1 MQGIGAFRSG
11 RSEFRRLENMCGI
24 FGTTLRLDEGTLAQT
39 LGLLRHRGP
48 DSQGTSRI
56 PLKAGGEITLQHTR
70 LAIQDLSEAGH
81 QPMSSGC
88 GRWHIV
94 FNGEIYNHYD
104 MRRDL
109 SVTFRGTSD
118 TETLVEYLAAY
129 GIEKTLHRLNGIFAF
144 AAFDT
149 ESQRLY
155 VARDPYGTKPLYY
168 VHKNGHLTVSSEIKP
183 VLCANGG
190 APEFD
195 PTGLAIFLRLRYV
208 PSPDTL
214 LHGVRRLRAEHF
226 LEYDPAMDALAVRH
240 YHRANTARFAGSI
253 DEAVEAYHTRLGEAV
268 GRQLL
273 SDVPVGILLSG
284 GIDSALVASLA
295 CKEKEITAY
304 TVGFGAEYPDCELDD
319 ARETAR
325 VLGIEHR
332 SVTVDPVSLI
342 DELPKI
348 IHSIEEPLGTTSVM
362 AMWGLS
368 ELAKRDVTVVLTG
381 QGSDEPWGGY
391 RRYKIEHLM
400 TRAPFLAWPV
410 LRPLA
415 GLGAFARDE
424 GMARG
429 LACLGVNNVARRFGA
444 AYALFDEDDA
454 DRLLPG
460 VKAPVA
466 EGIEYWLDLLA
477 KNERLPSAE
486 RMMRVD
492 THMNLADDLLL
503 YGDKISM
510 AFALEARVPM
520 LDKDLMA
527 FIESLPL
534 EYRST
539 LRRTKIV
546 HKLAAERYL
555 PAAIVHRPKKGFRV
569 PFSDWSRNVWKDTV
583 ASGLLDETNPM
594 YGLLDRSAVEKTW
607 RRHLSGQD
615 LGRQIF
621 ALLTLAL
628 WSRSMLGGTGKG
640 NP

>member
-1 MQGIGAFRSG
+1 MT
-11 RSEFRRLENMCGI
+11 MCGI
-24 FGTTLRLDEGTLAQT
+24 FGTTLKLDDAKLALTLDR
-39 LGLLRHRGP
+39 LRHRGP
-48 DSQGTSRI
+48 DSQGTCRI
-56 PLKAGGEITLQHTR
+56 PLETGGELILQHTR
-70 LAIQDLSEAGH
+70 LAIQDLTEQGH
-81 QPMSSGC
+81 QPMASRC

-94 FNGEIYNHYD
+94 FNGEIYNHFD
-104 MRRDL
+104 MRKAL
-109 SVTFRGTSD
+109 SVGFRGTSD

-129 GIEKTLHRLNGIFAF
+129 GIEETLHRLNGIFAF

-149 ESQRLY
+149 ASRRLF

-168 VHKNGHLTVSSEIKP
+168 VHKNGCLSISSEIKP
-183 VLCANGG
+183 LLCADGD

-195 PTGLAIFLRLRYV
+195 PVGLATFLRLRYV

-214 LHGVRRLRAEHF
+214 LRGVRRLRPEHY
-226 LEYDPAMDALAVRH
+226 LEYEPATDALAIRH
-240 YHRANTARFAGSI
+240 YHQPATARFTGSI
-253 DEAVEAYHTRLGEAV
+253 DEAVEAYHAQLGEAV
-268 GRQLL
+268 TRQLL
-273 SDVPVGILLSG
+273 ADVPVGILLSG

-295 CKEKEITAY
+295 CREKDITAY
-304 TVGFGAEYPDCELDD
+304 TVGFGAGYPDCELDD

-332 SVTVDPVSLI
+332 TVTVDPVSLI
-342 DELPKI
+342 GELPDI
-348 IHSIEEPLGTTSVM
+348 IRSVEEPLGTTSVM

-400 TRAPFLAWPV
+400 TRMPFLAWSG

-415 GLGAFARDE
+415 GLGRFMRDE
-424 GMARG
+424 GIARG
-429 LACLGVNNVARRFGA
+429 LACLGVKDLARRFAA
-444 AYALFDEDDA
+444 AYALFDEREA
-454 DRLLPG
+454 GRLLPG
-460 VKAPVA
+460 VSAPVA
-466 EGIEYWLDLLA
+466 EGIEYWLALLT
-477 KNERLPSAE
+477 KNERLSGAE

-520 LDKDLMA
+520 LDKELMT

-534 EYRST
+534 AYRST
-539 LRRTKIV
+539 LRRSKIV

-555 PAAIVHRPKKGFRV
+555 PATIVHRPKKGFRV
-569 PFSDWSRNVWKDTV
+569 PFSDWSRNVWKDAV
-583 ASGLLDETNPM
+583 ESDLLDDTNPM
-594 YGLLDRSAVEKTW
+594 YGLLDRSAVEETW
-607 RRHLSGQD
+607 RSHLSGQRD

-621 ALLTLAL
+621 ALLTLAI
-628 WSRSMLGGTGKG
+628 WSRSMLDGAGKG